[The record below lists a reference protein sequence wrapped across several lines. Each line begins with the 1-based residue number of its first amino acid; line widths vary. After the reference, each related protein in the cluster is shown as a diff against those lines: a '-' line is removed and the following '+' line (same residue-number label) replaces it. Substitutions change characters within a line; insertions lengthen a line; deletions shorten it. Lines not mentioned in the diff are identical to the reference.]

1 MVDEPTDLGVIEKDL
16 DFEEF
21 VKVTQAVI
29 DEEKLDRKSSAYRK
43 LMQTR
48 KQSVIST
55 LDSKKTK
62 IKKKYI
68 NLNPRILKV
77 EQESMLCPR
86 ICCASYYRPYEAYA
100 VSSNGSYEYGVM
112 RKQFKI

>member
-48 KQSVIST
+48 KQ
-55 LDSKKTK
+55 
-62 IKKKYI
+62 
-68 NLNPRILKV
+68 
-77 EQESMLCPR
+77 
-86 ICCASYYRPYEAYA
+86 
-100 VSSNGSYEYGVM
+100 
-112 RKQFKI
+112 